1 MEELMKKWVAGL
13 GAALILMGCNGTAD
27 EETDDAANNT
37 PDTEENQDTEADVEN
52 EGDESNENDSDTE
65 TDTNTGRGGLDED
78 VDTDTDVN
86 ESDTMTFVPQV
97 ADTEAGLT
105 IENDEVLS
113 ILHELVETSD
123 IDDVGLPDD
132 ITIQFTG
139 LYLDDAEQ
147 ELLLP
152 IFLIS
157 NRTEEAYTNI
167 EMSITFGTSDGELLF
182 EETSFMLGENDFGIL
197 EPNTAMP
204 VYLNADYSYLDLVE
218 RISQTRDEAITIDSF
233 DGETRESQG
242 DVSAHTI
249 QTGTNSPTDLT
260 FVPTQTQEE
269 EGKSLEND
277 LILMQLQELIN
288 NTAEVGTE
296 GDIVI
301 HWTGIYEYSMT
312 EENGDAI
319 FLIVNRTGENVK
331 NIELGIEFTDAN
343 GNVILQDE
351 RFYLSE
357 EEFGILADQT
367 IMPLYLEIPEDKEQF
382 MIGLEDVN
390 QAYYAFEYFDA
401 ESAE

>member
-1 MEELMKKWVAGL
+1 MKKWVAGL

-37 PDTEENQDTEADVEN
+37 PDTEENQ
-52 EGDESNENDSDTE
+52 
-65 TDTNTGRGGLDED
+65 
-78 VDTDTDVN
+78 
-86 ESDTMTFVPQV
+86 
-97 ADTEAGLT
+97 DTEAGLT

-182 EETSFMLGENDFGIL
+182 EETSFMLG
-197 EPNTAMP
+197 
-204 VYLNADYSYLDLVE
+204 
-218 RISQTRDEAITIDSF
+218 
-233 DGETRESQG
+233 
-242 DVSAHTI
+242 
-249 QTGTNSPTDLT
+249 
-260 FVPTQTQEE
+260 
-269 EGKSLEND
+269 END